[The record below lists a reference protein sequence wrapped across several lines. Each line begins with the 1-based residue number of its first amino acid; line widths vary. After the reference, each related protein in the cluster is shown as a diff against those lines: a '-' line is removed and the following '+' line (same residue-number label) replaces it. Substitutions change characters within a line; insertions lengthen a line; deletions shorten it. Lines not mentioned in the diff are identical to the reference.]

1 MFQIKQFVRLTKT
14 SNNPKRLFELSLNN
28 FSSFSIYVISLH
40 NKLEDMRLSELKTGE
55 KGVIIK
61 VLGHGGFRKRIV
73 EMGFIKGKTV
83 EVLLN
88 APLKDPVKYKVMGY
102 EISLRHQEADMI
114 EVISEE

>member
-1 MFQIKQFVRLTKT
+1 
-14 SNNPKRLFELSLNN
+14 
-28 FSSFSIYVISLH
+28 
-40 NKLEDMRLSELKTGE
+40 MRLSELKTGE
-55 KGVIIK
+55 KGVIVK

-102 EISLRHQEADMI
+102 EISLRRQEADMI
-114 EVISEE
+114 EVISEQEAREHNVQPGYHKGLEEDIRLTEEEMR